1 MSRGMLKSIRPL
13 ASDDKGIHM
22 NDKII
27 KPPYTSYKS
36 FLTLMSDLRNHDVLP
51 AAIDR
56 SFLSKRSGSEQSAL
70 IATLKWFKLVDE
82 VGIPTTLLD
91 EYIAA
96 DEEKAKSMLKGMVI
110 ESYGAITNGTF
121 NLRSAT
127 AAQLAE
133 QFRQYAISGST
144 LAKSVTFF
152 LAAAKD
158 AGVVVSPFAK
168 APPIAGNAGSKRKT
182 KPTTAAQ
189 VTQTPT
195 PYPIQKATPPA
206 GEGMISI
213 PIPIFGGKNGQIVL
227 PDKMTEKQWNSVV
240 KMTQYILENYRET
253 MGEEENEDEEEDNDL

>member
-1 MSRGMLKSIRPL
+1 
-13 ASDDKGIHM
+13 M

-27 KPPYTSYKS
+27 KPPYTSYRS
-36 FLTLMSDLRNHDVLP
+36 FLSLMSDLRDHDMLP

-91 EYIAA
+91 KYIAA
-96 DEEKAKSMLKGMVI
+96 DAETAKSMFKNMVV
-110 ESYGAITNGTF
+110 ESYGAITDGTF

-127 AAQLAE
+127 TSQLAE
-133 QFRQYAISGST
+133 QFRQYEISGST

-168 APPIAGNAGSKRKT
+168 APPITGNAASKRKA
-182 KPTTAAQ
+182 KPTAEAQ
-189 VTQTPT
+189 VPPT
-195 PYPIQKATPPA
+195 LPPHSTHKAAPPA

-253 MGEEENEDEEEDNDL
+253 MGEEETEDEEDNDL